1 MKTFFVALAIT
12 IFSITNIIAQDYNY
26 QGYVKNSNGTDS
38 ARGSF
43 YIAGNQFDP
52 MTVFN
57 PSNYPIWFKENVTV
71 QLDNGILNYTL
82 VGVNTDSLIQY
93 RGQLYLYVTLNGSP
107 FDKVLISAVPYSTYS
122 EFADNSNYAISAD
135 TALFSIGSQL
145 AQRAI
150 NSDSADFANVSLMS
164 DSAKSAAIANVAI
177 TAFNSLVA
185 DSAFTVANESITAE
199 KIADNSVNPSHFNT
213 VNAASNQTSL
223 SFIDGNFVW
232 ATRDYVN
239 TTTVQKSL
247 VVPTSINDQTLY
259 FISQVAQDYSIVE
272 PTVRY
277 GRLIRIVNASTANVI
292 TVNWNTLFGGVV
304 FIGPR
309 TSVEFM
315 YVGNEWI
322 KL

>member
-82 VGVNTDSLIQY
+82 VGVNTD
-93 RGQLYLYVTLNGSP
+93 
-107 FDKVLISAVPYSTYS
+107 KVLISAVPYSTYS

-164 DSAKSAAIANVAI
+164 DSANSAAIANVAI